1 MKSIPEYGTKQEA
14 KQKRNLKKR
23 DLIPQYGQAGL
34 KKGRFKMGRRT
45 ASDRMA
51 KCIIDMVHEYKKRV
65 EKLEYQVLALKSD
78 NEGLTERLKKAVDQ
92 ANDATDTL
100 GEIADII
107 AGITDHTESGNIRIY
122 LSDVI
127 PKDGIKIKRL
137 FRFLDIPMTAE
148 QIKEGDKID
157 ED

>member
-1 MKSIPEYGTKQEA
+1 
-14 KQKRNLKKR
+14 
-23 DLIPQYGQAGL
+23 
-34 KKGRFKMGRRT
+34 MGRRT